1 MNRQLATL
9 LLLLCISLYAMPQ
22 DSAVPRK
29 KAYPGGK
36 CYMMRVTLRDKQA
49 NRCSLQNP
57 QDFLSQ
63 KAIQRRRRQGI
74 EVDSTDLPVS
84 DAYIIGLQQ
93 CGMEIVTKSKWN
105 NTVVVKAKS
114 MSAFKQVARLP
125 YVTQTRL
132 VWISP
137 DSIAP
142 AEGRLTMRKELRG
155 WGMESTSTY
164 GVAYAQIHALN
175 GESLHRRNFMGD
187 GMTIAVLDGG
197 FMNVDRIPAFSTV
210 KIAGTAD
217 VVNPDKKTMFRNV
230 DHGTKVLSTM
240 ALNVEERYVGTA
252 PNAAYWLIRCED
264 NESEQLVEEDYWAA
278 AAEIADS
285 VGADII
291 TSSLGYSE
299 FDHKTMSHRYA
310 ELDGM
315 TSVCS
320 RAASMLASKGIVM
333 VSSAGNE
340 GMGSWKKINVPADA
354 RDIIT
359 VGAVTPARKNAAFSS
374 IGPSADNR
382 TKPDVMAYGS
392 PAAVVTG
399 RGSLLNDMGTSFAAP
414 QVAGLIACLWQAH
427 PEKTAKQIVDT
438 VRKAADN
445 YNTPDNIY
453 GFGIPDFSKAMNAR

>member
-1 MNRQLATL
+1 MNRLFATI
-9 LLLLCISLYAMPQ
+9 LLLLCVTASVMSQ
-22 DSAVPRK
+22 DDAKPRK

-36 CYMMRVTLRDKQA
+36 CYMMRVTLRDKQMNA
-49 NRCSLQNP
+49 FDLQKP
-57 QDFLSQ
+57 EAFLSP
-63 KAIQRRRRQGI
+63 KALLRRKRQRI

-84 DAYIIGLQQ
+84 DAYIMGLQQ

-114 MSAFKQVARLP
+114 MSAFKPVARLP
-125 YVTQTRL
+125 YVAQTRL

-142 AEGRLTMRKELRG
+142 SEGRLAARKELRG
-155 WGMESTSTY
+155 WGMESTSAY
-164 GVAYAQIHALN
+164 GVAYGQIHAMN
-175 GESLHRRNFMGD
+175 GESLHARNYTGK

-197 FMNVDRIPAFSTV
+197 FMNVDRIPAFDMV
-210 KIAGTAD
+210 NIAGTAD
-217 VVNPDKKTMFRNV
+217 VVAADKKTMFRNV

-278 AAEIADS
+278 AAEMADS
-285 VGADII
+285 AGVDII
-291 TSSLGYSE
+291 TSSVGYSE
-299 FDHKTMSHRYA
+299 FDHKEMSHRYT

-359 VGAVTPARKNAAFSS
+359 VGAVTPAGKNAAFSS
-374 IGPSADNR
+374 IGPTADNR

-392 PAAVVTG
+392 PAAVVSG
-399 RGSLLNDMGTSFAAP
+399 RGSILNDMGTSFAAP

-427 PEKTAKQIVDT
+427 PNKTAKEIIDI

-445 YNTPDNIY
+445 CNTPDNIY
-453 GFGIPDFSKAMNAR
+453 GFGIPDFAKAMYGY